1 MLIITVAT
9 QAAAQTTPLSTPEAL
24 NQAPLPLPPLQL
36 PAAISWWPLA
46 PGWWL
51 LMALAITVI
60 GVAVWWLYRR
70 YHNNRDK
77 RAARHALTNVLA
89 QWQADHDDAQLL
101 QQLNTILK
109 RLCRHRAPH
118 ALSLSGEAWVAF
130 LNQNKPL
137 FTDHNARAL
146 SDYVY
151 CAPQQIG
158 HVEAASL
165 VKQCQRW
172 VSTLTSSQPATVAK
186 SAGALIEEAR

>member
-9 QAAAQTTPLSTPEAL
+9 QAAAQTAPLSTPEAL

-36 PAAISWWPLA
+36 PPAISWWPLA

-60 GVAVWWLYRR
+60 SVTIWWLYRR
-70 YHNNRDK
+70 YQSNRDK
-77 RAARHALTNVLA
+77 RAAKQALSNVLA
-89 QWQADHDDAQLL
+89 QWQADHNDAQLL
-101 QQLNTILK
+101 QQLNTVLK

-118 ALSLSGEAWVAF
+118 ALPLSGEAWVAF

-151 CAPQQIG
+151 CPPQQIG

-172 VSTLTSSQPATVAK
+172 VSTLAPSQSAAANK
-186 SAGALIEEAR
+186 SAGTLTEEAH